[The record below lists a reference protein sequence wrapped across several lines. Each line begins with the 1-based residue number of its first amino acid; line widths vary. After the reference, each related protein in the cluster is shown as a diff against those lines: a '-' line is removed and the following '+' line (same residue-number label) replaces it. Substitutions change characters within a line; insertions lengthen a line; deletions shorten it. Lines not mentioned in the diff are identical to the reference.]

1 MLLNASTLNSTTLNG
16 TARSGTI
23 YAKGSVLAAFIVS
36 AFISVTQPA
45 FASTDLAIDSSA
57 TAQRVVLPIGNSE
70 VTTITASE
78 GGRVLLPVG
87 YGNLATEATAVASVT
102 RYVAGSVYSL
112 LSASAGIAVERFVT
126 ADAALDISSF
136 AVGKRIISASGIS
149 EVLGIVASNGQR
161 NALGI
166 ARVDLDM
173 TADNLGT
180 ITYTYPKVDANIA
193 LVVDGAISVQQPA
206 FGSASMSLATN
217 DVRASKNARSI
228 ADADMVFR
236 HTAPAT
242 IERFVK
248 AAPISVLST
257 TVTGRASNTV
267 YTNASAYIT
276 FFYAVDGVVPSW
288 LVFET
293 DSLALATKIHAAK
306 AEISTLT
313 TDATGYADVTRH
325 FSAKATIALDAYGSA
340 ALKLTTGGFLQDGY
354 GDTATDFS
362 AATDDRLVLRYT
374 GGLSLIEF
382 SADAIAGQTMVVRGA
397 ASLTQFYST
406 ANYLAARD
414 AKAETTVLSTGVS
427 GTAVRLARAN
437 GETGISGV
445 VNAYP
450 SRIRTVSVQS
460 SLAFD
465 VSGEGK
471 LAEKAAGDTSLTYS
485 VAGYAR
491 QIQRGYGIAELGTEV
506 SSTATRIVL
515 ASAEALFT
523 LYRVDA
529 TALSN
534 LTMPASYERSF
545 TIQSTLR
552 GIIVPEQN
560 RTFDA

>member
-23 YAKGSVLAAFIVS
+23 YAEGSVLAAFVVS

-45 FASTDLAIDSSA
+45 FASADLAIDSSA
-57 TAQRVVLPIGNSE
+57 AAQRVVLPIGTSD

-87 YGNLATEATAVASVT
+87 YSALSIEAAATAGVT
-102 RYVAGSVYSL
+102 RYVAGSVDSL
-112 LSASAGIAVERFVT
+112 LNASASIAVERFVT
-126 ADAALDISSF
+126 ADTVFYMSSF
-136 AVGKRIISASGIS
+136 ADGKRTILATGASD
-149 EVLGIVASNGQR
+149 VLGIVASNGQR
-161 NALGI
+161 NAFGI

-180 ITYTYPKVDANIA
+180 ITYTYPKVDANIELTA
-193 LVVDGAISVQQPA
+193 DGLISVRQPA
-206 FGSASMSLATN
+206 FGSAPLSLTTN
-217 DVRASKNARSI
+217 DVRASKNARAI

-242 IERFVK
+242 VERFVEST
-248 AAPISVLST
+248 PVSVFDT
-257 TVTGRASNTV
+257 TITGRASNTV
-267 YTNASAYIT
+267 YTDASSYMT
-276 FFYAVDGVVPSW
+276 FFYAADGVVPAWSN
-288 LVFET
+288 FET
-293 DSLALATKIHAAK
+293 ECIALATKIHAGK

-313 TDATGYADVTRH
+313 TDVTGYADVARH
-325 FSAKATIALDAYGSA
+325 FNAQATIALDAYGSA
-340 ALKLTTGGFLQDGY
+340 ALKLITGGFLQDGY
-354 GDTATDFS
+354 GDTATDFT

-382 SADAIAGQTMVVRGA
+382 SADAIAGQTMMVKGA

-406 ANYLAARD
+406 ANYLVARD
-414 AKAETTVLSTGVS
+414 TKAETSVLSTGVS
-427 GTAVRLARAN
+427 GAAVRFARAN

-450 SRIRTVSVQS
+450 SRIQTVSAQS
-460 SLAFD
+460 TLAFST
-465 VSGEGK
+465 SGEGK
-471 LAEKAAGDTSLTYS
+471 LAEKAVGDTSLIYS
-485 VAGYAR
+485 VDGYAR
-491 QIQRGYGIAELGTEV
+491 QIQRGYGATEFATDV
-506 SSTATRIVL
+506 NALATRIAL

-534 LTMPASYERSF
+534 LTMPAPTERSF
-545 TIQSTLR
+545 TIQSEPR